1 MIPLQVVI
9 IVLVGAG
16 ALGVV
21 LQRDPLRQTIV
32 NGLYALLLVVLLVVF
47 QAPDVALSMLVV
59 GSIAYP
65 LVLLVAI
72 ARVRG
77 HGEDTTDAADSN
89 EP

>member
-9 IVLVGAG
+9 IVLCGAA
-16 ALGVV
+16 ALAVV

-32 NGLYALLLVVLLVVF
+32 NGLYALLLTVLFVVF
-47 QAPDVALSMLVV
+47 QAPDVALSMVVV

-65 LVLLVAI
+65 LVVLVAI

-77 HGEDTTDAADSN
+77 RGEETTDAEN
-89 EP
+89 E

>member
-9 IVLVGAG
+9 IVLVGAV
-16 ALGVV
+16 ALAVV
-21 LQRDPLRQTIV
+21 LERDALRQAIV
-32 NGLYALLLVVLLVVF
+32 NGLYALLLVVLFVVF

-77 HGEDTTDAADSN
+77 RGEDATDAD
-89 EP
+89 PG